1 MKAGLKPCFIF
12 IDLNTMIRGLIFS
25 LLVVVG
31 LSSCNKPESPQFKH
45 VENIVVELE
54 SLSTANLH
62 AEAVLFNPNK
72 NTITIKGVDIDI
84 MLDEKVIAVLEEDY
98 DIKAIGNEDFM
109 VPLDVKIRLQDLN
122 LNAIGTALGLMGDD
136 GQEIRYLGKIRVKA
150 YGVPFS
156 VKVDYTETIKV
167 KI

>member
-1 MKAGLKPCFIF
+1 MA
-12 IDLNTMIRGLIFS
+12 
-25 LLVVVG
+25 LVVIG
-31 LSSCNKPESPQFKH
+31 LSSCDKPESPQFKYLD
-45 VENIVVELE
+45 NIVVELE

-72 NTITIKGVDIDI
+72 NTITIKGADIDI
-84 MLDEKVIAVLEEDY
+84 MMDDKVIAVLEENY
-98 DIKAIGNEDFM
+98 DIKAVGNEDFL
-109 VPLDVKIRLQDLN
+109 VPLDVKIRLKDLN
-122 LNAIGTALGLMGDD
+122 LNAIGSALGLLGDS

-156 VKVDYTETIKV
+156 VKVDYKDNINL

>member
-1 MKAGLKPCFIF
+1 MVI
-12 IDLNTMIRGLIFS
+12 
-25 LLVVVG
+25 G
-31 LSSCNKPESPQFKH
+31 LSSCDKPESPQFKYLD
-45 VENIVVELE
+45 NIVVELE

-72 NTITIKGVDIDI
+72 NTITIKGADIDI
-84 MLDEKVIAVLEEDY
+84 MMDDKVIAVLEENY
-98 DIKAIGNEDFM
+98 DIKAVGNEEFL
-109 VPLDVKIRLQDLN
+109 VPLDVKIRLKDLN
-122 LNAIGTALGLMGDD
+122 LNAIGSALGLLGDS

-156 VKVDYTETIKV
+156 VKVDYKDNINL

>member
-1 MKAGLKPCFIF
+1 MK
-12 IDLNTMIRGLIFS
+12 RGLFF
-25 LLVVVG
+25 LALVVIG
-31 LSSCNKPESPQFKH
+31 LSSCDKPESPQFKYLD
-45 VENIVVELE
+45 NIVVELE

-72 NTITIKGVDIDI
+72 NTITIKGADIDI
-84 MLDEKVIAVLEEDY
+84 MMDDKVIAVLEENY
-98 DIKAIGNEDFM
+98 DIKAVGNEDFL
-109 VPLDVKIRLQDLN
+109 VPLDVKIRLKDLN
-122 LNAIGTALGLMGDD
+122 LNAIGSALGLLGDS

-156 VKVDYTETIKV
+156 VKVDYKDNINL

>member
-1 MKAGLKPCFIF
+1 M
-12 IDLNTMIRGLIFS
+12 MRGLLFT
-25 LLVVVG
+25 VFVAVG
-31 LSSCNKPESPQFKH
+31 LSSCNKPESPQFKKLD
-45 VENIVVELE
+45 NIVVKLE
-54 SLSTANLH
+54 SLTTATLH

-72 NTITIKGVDIDI
+72 NTITIKSADIDI
-84 MLDEKVIAVLEEDY
+84 MVDDKVIAVLEEDY

-122 LNAIGTALGLMGDD
+122 LNAIGTALGLIGGG

-156 VKVDYTETIKV
+156 VKIDYTDNINIK
-167 KI
+167 I

>member
-1 MKAGLKPCFIF
+1 MVI
-12 IDLNTMIRGLIFS
+12 
-25 LLVVVG
+25 G
-31 LSSCNKPESPQFKH
+31 LSSCDKPESPQFKYLD
-45 VENIVVELE
+45 NIVVELE

-72 NTITIKGVDIDI
+72 NTITIKGADIDI
-84 MLDEKVIAVLEEDY
+84 MMDDKVIAVLEENY
-98 DIKAIGNEDFM
+98 DIKAVGNEDFL
-109 VPLDVKIRLQDLN
+109 VPLDVKIRLKDLN
-122 LNAIGTALGLMGDD
+122 LNAIGSALGLLGDS

-156 VKVDYTETIKV
+156 VKVDYKDNINL